1 MTYEDALNRIP
12 SQRERIVNLLK
23 DAGEEGVLNTQLNNI
38 CLRYGARISE
48 LVSMGYVIDIKRE
61 GKGLYRYFLKKV
73 PSEIQ
78 YHKRAEDEILYI
90 IDADYDGMIETLELK
105 KLLLEKDFHIIRKP
119 NWFKQRM
126 I

>member
-12 SQRERIVNLLK
+12 SQRERILHLLK
-23 DAGEEGVLNTQLNNI
+23 DADEEGVLNTQLVNI
-38 CLRYGARISE
+38 CLRYGARVSE

-61 GKGLYRYFLKKV
+61 GKGLYRYILKKV

-78 YHKRAEDEILYI
+78 YHSKAEDEILHIIDTEYDGI
-90 IDADYDGMIETLELK
+90 IDALELK
-105 KLLLEKDFHIIRKP
+105 ELLTDKDFHITRKP

>member
-1 MTYEDALNRIP
+1 MTYDEALNRIP
-12 SQRERIVNLLK
+12 SQRERILNLLK
-23 DAGEEGVLNTQLNNI
+23 DADEEGVLNIHLSDI

-48 LVSMGYVIDIKRE
+48 LNSMGYLIDIKRE
-61 GKGLYRYFLKKV
+61 GKGVYRYILKRV

-78 YHKRAEDEILYI
+78 YHSRAEDEILRI
-90 IDADYDGMIETLELK
+90 IDVEYGGSIDAMELK
-105 KLLLEKDFHIIRKP
+105 ALLIDKHYHITRKP

>member
-23 DAGEEGVLNTQLNNI
+23 DAGEEGVLNTELNNI

-48 LVSMGYVIDIKRE
+48 LLSMGYLIDIKRE

-78 YHKRAEDEILYI
+78 YHSKAEDEILHI
-90 IDADYDGMIETLELK
+90 IDVDYDGMIETLELK
-105 KLLLEKDFHIIRKP
+105 KLLLDKDFHIIRKP